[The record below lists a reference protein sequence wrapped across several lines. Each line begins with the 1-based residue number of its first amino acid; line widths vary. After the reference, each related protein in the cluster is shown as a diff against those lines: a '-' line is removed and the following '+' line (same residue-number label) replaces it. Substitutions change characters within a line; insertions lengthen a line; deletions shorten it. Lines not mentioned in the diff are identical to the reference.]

1 MQHSSPLKILRMKDV
16 QARIGLARS
25 TIYDRLDSR
34 SPRYDSSFPKP
45 IKIGKSAVG
54 WLESSINNWIM
65 ERTGRDT
72 EQSAP
77 LQKTQSE
84 H

>member
-1 MQHSSPLKILRMKDV
+1 MVSPSPLKILRIKDV

-45 IKIGKSAVG
+45 LKIGRSAIG
-54 WLESSINNWIM
+54 WLESSINQWIM
-65 ERTGRDT
+65 ERT
-72 EQSAP
+72 EESM
-77 LQKTQSE
+77 E
-84 H
+84 

>member
-1 MQHSSPLKILRMKDV
+1 MVSPSPLKILRIKDV

-45 IKIGKSAVG
+45 LKIGRSAIG
-54 WLESSINNWIM
+54 WLESSINRWIM
-65 ERTGRDT
+65 ERT
-72 EQSAP
+72 EESM
-77 LQKTQSE
+77 K
-84 H
+84 

>member
-1 MQHSSPLKILRMKDV
+1 MVSPSPLKILRIKDV

-45 IKIGKSAVG
+45 LKIERSAIG
-54 WLESSINNWIM
+54 WLESSINRWIM
-65 ERTGRDT
+65 ERT
-72 EQSAP
+72 EESM
-77 LQKTQSE
+77 E
-84 H
+84 

>member
-1 MQHSSPLKILRMKDV
+1 MVSPSPLKILRIKDV

-45 IKIGKSAVG
+45 LKIGRSAIG
-54 WLESSINNWIM
+54 WLESSINQWIM
-65 ERTGRDT
+65 ERT
-72 EQSAP
+72 E
-77 LQKTQSE
+77 E
-84 H
+84 VME